1 MDRHKAFPLT
11 FVTSGRHLLLVGGG
25 DGGENR
31 LVTAL
36 AFDWARITLV
46 AADPTPLCQKLAAQD
61 KRVTIHTR
69 EVEESDV
76 ENVDLVIENTF
87 DEELGR
93 KLAGWCRPRKI
104 LLNAMDKLDYCDVY
118 YTALIMRGPLLIA
131 INSGGDAPAL
141 SSTLRKLLEKRIGP
155 GWCNAALLMAEA
167 RKSLPRSSARMSMLK
182 GLANNEQMLDC
193 IASNDIKGMKE
204 IIQHAVDRLSN

>member
-1 MDRHKAFPLT
+1 MYRHKAFPLT

-31 LVTAL
+31 LITAL
-36 AFDWARITLV
+36 AFDWAKITFV
-46 AADPTPLCQKLAAQD
+46 ATDPTPICLELAAHD
-61 KRVTIHTR
+61 PRVTIHQR
-69 EVEESDV
+69 PVQESDV
-76 ENVDLVIENTF
+76 EGVDLVIENTL
-87 DEELGR
+87 DEALGR
-93 KLAGWCRPRKI
+93 QLAAWCRPRKI

-155 GWCNAALLMAEA
+155 GWCNAAMLMAEA
-167 RKSLPRSSARMSMLK
+167 RKSLPRSSARMTMLK
-182 GLANNEQMLDC
+182 SLANDEGMLDC
-193 IASNDIKGMKE
+193 IAANDIKGMKA
-204 IIQHAVDRLSN
+204 IIQNAINSFSN